1 MLFPWIFSNNGF
13 TWQNQD
19 AEENSIDGTD
29 SDEDE
34 ISHSTI
40 AKRIGYDLLC
50 YKDGQLSAI
59 SIEYYKRRLIERLAT
74 ENLSVTSS
82 SVTGS
87 NSIGVFENRMKDLVQ
102 ITSDQDAETIAN
114 KTKLDIASVNGSS
127 RGTSYTQAIRE
138 WAHLEAAIQRKH
150 PMTVAGVA
158 LRKMREDLVLND
170 GTYFFLVLSR
180 L

>member
-1 MLFPWIFSNNGF
+1 
-13 TWQNQD
+13 
-19 AEENSIDGTD
+19 
-29 SDEDE
+29 
-34 ISHSTI
+34 
-40 AKRIGYDLLC
+40 
-50 YKDGQLSAI
+50 
-59 SIEYYKRRLIERLAT
+59 
-74 ENLSVTSS
+74 
-82 SVTGS
+82 
-87 NSIGVFENRMKDLVQ
+87 MKDLVQ